1 VEHPGT
7 TNRAC
12 AVAAAAAHDFNNE
25 LTVIMSSVSAALG
38 APDVQHPAR
47 PLLVDIQA
55 AAQRCVWKASG
66 LLNFSAR
73 VNSVPI
79 RASFEYLIDKSLIEH

>member
-1 VEHPGT
+1 M
-7 TNRAC
+7 
-12 AVAAAAAHDFNNE
+12 AAAAAHDFNNE

-38 APDVQHPAR
+38 ALDVQHPAR